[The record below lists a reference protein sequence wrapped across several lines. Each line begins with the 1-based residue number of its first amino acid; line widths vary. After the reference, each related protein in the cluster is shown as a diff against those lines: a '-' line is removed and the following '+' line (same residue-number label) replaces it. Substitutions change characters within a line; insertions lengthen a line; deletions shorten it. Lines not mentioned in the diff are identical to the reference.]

1 MKSTTKKILASSLGM
16 AGAMAMGTVTAK
28 ADTTITV
35 NAGDNLNAI
44 AQKYNVSADDIAT
57 ANHLQNKELI
67 FAGQKLTIPTKNKDN
82 SATNNSQPA
91 TNQKQSQDGKNSQ
104 SLKDSVNKAMSYL
117 GTPYVWGGNK
127 PGGFDCSG
135 LVQYC
140 YGIPQ
145 RTTYEQQ
152 ALGPHIHD
160 NVLNAPYGALVFYGS
175 DDAPYHVAISLGDGR
190 IIQAPNENETVKIT
204 DQQYFPGNYYVVM
217 HQNLLFRVTFN
228 NLNQ

>member
-1 MKSTTKKILASSLGM
+1 MKSATKKIFASSLGV
-16 AGAMAMGTVTAK
+16 AGAMAMGTITAK
-28 ADTTITV
+28 ADTTVTV
-35 NAGDNLNAI
+35 NAGDNLNGI
-44 AQKYNVSADDIAT
+44 AQKYNISANDIAA
-57 ANHLQNKELI
+57 ANHLQDKELI
-67 FAGQKLTIPTKNKDN
+67 FVGQKLTIPTKNKN
-82 SATNNSQPA
+82 EASPNN
-91 TNQKQSQDGKNSQ
+91 NEKKDQSSKNSQ
-104 SLKDSVNKAMSYL
+104 SLQDSVNKAMSYL
-117 GTPYVWGGNK
+117 GTPYIWGGNK

-160 NVLNAPYGALVFYGS
+160 NVLDAPYGALVFYGS

-217 HQNLLFRVTFN
+217 H
-228 NLNQ
+228 

>member
-1 MKSTTKKILASSLGM
+1 MKPTTKKILASSLGM
-16 AGAMAMGTVTAK
+16 AGAMVVGTVNAK

-35 NAGDNLNAI
+35 SAGDNLNSI
-44 AQKYNVSADDIAT
+44 AQKYNVSTDDLAA
-57 ANHLQNKELI
+57 ANNIQNKELI
-67 FAGQKLTIPTKNKDN
+67 FAGQKLTIPGEDKATDNTADKPAVSSPVTGQDKNNKGADHL
-82 SATNNSQPA
+82 
-91 TNQKQSQDGKNSQ
+91 KQ
-104 SLKDSVNKAMSYL
+104 SVNKAMSYI

-190 IIQAPNENETVKIT
+190 ILQAPNENETVKIT
-204 DQQYFPGNYYVVM
+204 AQQYFPGNYYVVM
-217 HQNLLFRVTFN
+217 H
-228 NLNQ
+228 

>member
-1 MKSTTKKILASSLGM
+1 MNSTTKKILASSLGM

-28 ADTTITV
+28 ADTTVTV

-67 FAGQKLTIPTKNKDN
+67 FVGQKLTIPTKSKDN
-82 SATNNSQPA
+82 SANNGQVA
-91 TNQKQSQDGKNSQ
+91 ANQKQDQGAKNSQ

-217 HQNLLFRVTFN
+217 H
-228 NLNQ
+228 

>member
-16 AGAMAMGTVTAK
+16 AGAMVVGTVNAK

-35 NAGDNLNAI
+35 AAGDNLNTI
-44 AQKYNVSADDIAT
+44 AQKYNVSTDDLAT

-67 FAGQKLTIPTKNKDN
+67 FVGQKLTIPDNDKENNPAKSNQATETPTQQPKNDKGTDHL
-82 SATNNSQPA
+82 
-91 TNQKQSQDGKNSQ
+91 KQ
-104 SLKDSVNKAMSYL
+104 SVNKAMSYL

-217 HQNLLFRVTFN
+217 H
-228 NLNQ
+228 

>member
-16 AGAMAMGTVTAK
+16 AGAMVAGTVTAK
-28 ADTTITV
+28 ADTTVTV
-35 NAGDNLNAI
+35 NAGDNLNSI
-44 AQKYNVSADDIAT
+44 AQKYNVNADDIAT

-67 FAGQKLTIPTKNKDN
+67 FAGQKLTIPTKADNTKNTQNDN
-82 SATNNSQPA
+82 S
-91 TNQKQSQDGKNSQ
+91 QKQSQNNDQ
-104 SLKDSVNKAMSYL
+104 HVKDAVNKAMSYI

-140 YGIPQ
+140 YGISQ

-152 ALGPHIHD
+152 TLGEHVHD

-190 IIQAPNENETVKIT
+190 IIQAPNENETIKIT

-217 HQNLLFRVTFN
+217 H
-228 NLNQ
+228 

>member
-1 MKSTTKKILASSLGM
+1 MKSTTKKILASLLGV

-28 ADTTITV
+28 ADTTVTV
-35 NAGDNLNAI
+35 NAGDSLNGI
-44 AQKYNVSADDIAT
+44 AQKYNVSANDIAT

-67 FAGQKLTIPTKNKDN
+67 FVGQKLTIPIKDKNETPANNAEKKDQA
-82 SATNNSQPA
+82 S
-91 TNQKQSQDGKNSQ
+91 KNSQ
-104 SLKDSVNKAMSYL
+104 SLQDSVNKAMSYL

-217 HQNLLFRVTFN
+217 H
-228 NLNQ
+228 

>member
-1 MKSTTKKILASSLGM
+1 MKSTTKKVLASSFGI
-16 AGAMAMGTVTAK
+16 AGAMVAGTVTAK
-28 ADTTITV
+28 ADTTVTIK
-35 NAGDNLNAI
+35 ADDNLSTI
-44 AQKYNVSADDIAT
+44 AQKYNVSVDDIAN

-67 FAGQKLTIPTKNKDN
+67 FAGQKLTIPTKNTEQS
-82 SATNNSQPA
+82 SASDSKTDTDQKIDKPAKNN
-91 TNQKQSQDGKNSQ
+91 Q
-104 SLKDSVNKAMSYL
+104 SLQDSVNKAMSYI
-117 GTPYVWGGNK
+117 GTPYVWGGNQ

-140 YGIPQ
+140 YGISQ

-190 IIQAPNENETVKIT
+190 ILQAPNENETVKIT
-204 DQQYFPGNYYVVM
+204 EQQYFPGDYYVVM
-217 HQNLLFRVTFN
+217 H
-228 NLNQ
+228 

>member
-1 MKSTTKKILASSLGM
+1 MKSTAKKILASSLGM
-16 AGAMAMGTVTAK
+16 AGAMAVGTVTAK

-35 NAGDNLNAI
+35 NAGDNLTGI
-44 AQKYNVSADDIAT
+44 AQKYNVSTDDIVN

-67 FAGQKLTIPTKNKDN
+67 FAGQKLTIPTKDKDVAASDN
-82 SATNNSQPA
+82 THATA
-91 TNQKQSQDGKNSQ
+91 NQKQNNKNSQ
-104 SLKDSVNKAMSYL
+104 KLTDSVNKAMSYL

-217 HQNLLFRVTFN
+217 H
-228 NLNQ
+228 

>member
-1 MKSTTKKILASSLGM
+1 MKK
-16 AGAMAMGTVTAK
+16 
-28 ADTTITV
+28 D
-35 NAGDNLNAI
+35 
-44 AQKYNVSADDIAT
+44 Q
-57 ANHLQNKELI
+57 AN
-67 FAGQKLTIPTKNKDN
+67 
-82 SATNNSQPA
+82 
-91 TNQKQSQDGKNSQ
+91 KNSQ
-104 SLKDSVNKAMSYL
+104 SLQDSVNKAMSYL

-217 HQNLLFRVTFN
+217 H
-228 NLNQ
+228 